1 MKPNI
6 QKSLIVMISSNSE
19 GNGPV
24 CHFFPQKHHFWG
36 HDGERGLQ
44 VSITDGFFSNS
55 LFSINQESLG
65 YS

>member
-1 MKPNI
+1 MVLFAI
-6 QKSLIVMISSNSE
+6 
-19 GNGPV
+19 
-24 CHFFPQKHHFWG
+24 FFPPKHHFWG